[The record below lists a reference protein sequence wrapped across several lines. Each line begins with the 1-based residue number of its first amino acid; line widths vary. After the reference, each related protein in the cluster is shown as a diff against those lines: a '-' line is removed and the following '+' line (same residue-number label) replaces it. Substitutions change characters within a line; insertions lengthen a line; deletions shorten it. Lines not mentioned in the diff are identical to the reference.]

1 MAKATRMAFICK
13 DNKLYF
19 KYYTFE
25 YFSGFA
31 ITQKRKSIESFH
43 NAIKKDNIF
52 NILEVSRKSENELGN
67 MLSAFNLKI
76 NNYPV
81 ECIYQSSKVFGD
93 TQYKECLSMLPADA
107 KKYIREKVEA
117 NKFSLTGFTYNNF
130 NFPLEPKSLFY
141 DYLYIKALYGNVELS
156 KQIINFDCFT
166 DIEFNHQHQ
175 FASQARSCALYKY
188 LKTNSLVEKF
198 LQNPL
203 DFKDLYL
210 DLQENS
216 LF

>member
-19 KYYTFE
+19 KYYTFD

-43 NAIKKDNIF
+43 NAIKKDYIL

-76 NNYPV
+76 GNYPV

-107 KKYIREKVEA
+107 KKYIKENVEA
-117 NKFSLTGFTYNNF
+117 NKLSLTSFKYNNLI
-130 NFPLEPKSLFY
+130 FPLEPKSLFY
-141 DYLYIKALYGNVELS
+141 DYLYIKALYGNVEIS

-188 LKTNSLVEKF
+188 FEINNLVEKF
-198 LQNPL
+198 LQKPL